1 MQMLVHTGLLY
12 MSKILK
18 LVIFDSF
25 GVEHVSEE
33 IENFIGH
40 KNVKTNIF
48 RMQTNNSIMC
58 GYFCI
63 GFIDFFFFFAWKTL
77 IDYINLF
84 SPYFFLMTM
93 YSWVILRMNAVH
105 SFEGID
111 ASNLSDQTKFRL
123 SKIIKTEDYFKREK
137 EKKGE
142 KNNE

>member
-1 MQMLVHTGLLY
+1 MQMLVHTGLLC

-63 GFIDFFFFFAWKTL
+63 GFIDFFFFFL
-77 IDYINLF
+77 
-84 SPYFFLMTM
+84 
-93 YSWVILRMNAVH
+93 H
-105 SFEGID
+105 
-111 ASNLSDQTKFRL
+111 
-123 SKIIKTEDYFKREK
+123 EK
-137 EKKGE
+137 L
-142 KNNE
+142 

>member
-1 MQMLVHTGLLY
+1 MNMQMLVHTGLLC

-63 GFIDFFFFFAWKTL
+63 GFIDFFFFFC
-77 IDYINLF
+77 
-84 SPYFFLMTM
+84 M
-93 YSWVILRMNAVH
+93 
-105 SFEGID
+105 
-111 ASNLSDQTKFRL
+111 
-123 SKIIKTEDYFKREK
+123 
-137 EKKGE
+137 
-142 KNNE
+142 KNFN

>member
-1 MQMLVHTGLLY
+1 MNMQMLVHTGLLY

-63 GFIDFFFFFAWKTL
+63 GFIDFFFFFA
-77 IDYINLF
+77 
-84 SPYFFLMTM
+84 
-93 YSWVILRMNAVH
+93 
-105 SFEGID
+105 
-111 ASNLSDQTKFRL
+111 
-123 SKIIKTEDYFKREK
+123 
-137 EKKGE
+137 
-142 KNNE
+142 

>member
-1 MQMLVHTGLLY
+1 MNMQMLVHTGLLY

-25 GVEHVSEE
+25 GVEHVSGE

-63 GFIDFFFFFAWKTL
+63 GFIDFFFFA
-77 IDYINLF
+77 
-84 SPYFFLMTM
+84 
-93 YSWVILRMNAVH
+93 
-105 SFEGID
+105 
-111 ASNLSDQTKFRL
+111 
-123 SKIIKTEDYFKREK
+123 
-137 EKKGE
+137 
-142 KNNE
+142 

>member
-1 MQMLVHTGLLY
+1 MNMQMLVHTGLLY

-63 GFIDFFFFFAWKTL
+63 GFIDFFFFC
-77 IDYINLF
+77 
-84 SPYFFLMTM
+84 M
-93 YSWVILRMNAVH
+93 
-105 SFEGID
+105 
-111 ASNLSDQTKFRL
+111 
-123 SKIIKTEDYFKREK
+123 
-137 EKKGE
+137 
-142 KNNE
+142 KNFN

>member
-1 MQMLVHTGLLY
+1 MNMQMLVHTGLLY

-63 GFIDFFFFFAWKTL
+63 GFIDFFFFL
-77 IDYINLF
+77 
-84 SPYFFLMTM
+84 
-93 YSWVILRMNAVH
+93 H
-105 SFEGID
+105 
-111 ASNLSDQTKFRL
+111 
-123 SKIIKTEDYFKREK
+123 EK
-137 EKKGE
+137 L
-142 KNNE
+142 

>member
-1 MQMLVHTGLLY
+1 MNMQMLVHTGLLC

-63 GFIDFFFFFAWKTL
+63 GFIDFFFFL
-77 IDYINLF
+77 
-84 SPYFFLMTM
+84 
-93 YSWVILRMNAVH
+93 H
-105 SFEGID
+105 
-111 ASNLSDQTKFRL
+111 
-123 SKIIKTEDYFKREK
+123 EK
-137 EKKGE
+137 L
-142 KNNE
+142 

>member
-63 GFIDFFFFFAWKTL
+63 GFIDFFFFAWKTL

-93 YSWVILRMNAVH
+93 YSWVILRMNAVN
-105 SFEGID
+105 SFEGIY